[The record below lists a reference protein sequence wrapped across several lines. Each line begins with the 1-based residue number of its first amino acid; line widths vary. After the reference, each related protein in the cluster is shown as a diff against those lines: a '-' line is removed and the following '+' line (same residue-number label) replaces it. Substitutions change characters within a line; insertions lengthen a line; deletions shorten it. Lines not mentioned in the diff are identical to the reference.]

1 MQDGIMMKLNVAI
14 IAQKNGNIL

>member
-1 MQDGIMMKLNVAI
+1 MQDGITMKLNVAI